1 MAAIKM
7 LDELSEKE
15 LESWK
20 LTYEKLQNEDYFDE
34 KDKADELIWNYNLL
48 RDKISPIFG
57 VL

>member
-20 LTYEKLQNEDYFDE
+20 LTYEKLQ
-34 KDKADELIWNYNLL
+34 K
-48 RDKISPIFG
+48 KIISMKKIKQTN
-57 VL
+57 